1 MHLNMHW
8 LFFGE
13 HVPLIDSCFLSMAIH
28 YAYGNFSINVHAPT
42 KYDLLLCNG
51 VADLEIFGEGFSF
64 TKMPAKT
71 WSEDQKKKRVITSFL
86 SHFLLAAASLPF
98 NTAPKTKH

>member
-1 MHLNMHW
+1 MLVEISLLM
-8 LFFGE
+8 FT
-13 HVPLIDSCFLSMAIH
+13 I
-28 YAYGNFSINVHAPT
+28 YAPT
-42 KYDLLLCNG
+42 KYDLLLHDA

-64 TKMPAKT
+64 KKMPAKT

-98 NTAPKTKH
+98 STSPKPTH